1 MPVVIALGA
10 DTNTNTGILT
20 HSRNHTQFKTMASYY
35 SRFTNTW
42 KYLATATHTINI
54 SKSS

>member
-10 DTNTNTGILT
+10 DTNTHILT

-35 SRFTNTW
+35 SRSTNTW